1 MSMFLGPIH
10 QWLYNKIQNGAERAS
25 AIEDAF
31 KCAFGAEADALI
43 AEMDDSY
50 PAFPVGIPLE
60 DIIGDAQI
68 HPFLMGLIRMV
79 ETREGAL
86 IAAFTKKYADKAA
99 DIALATAEEFG
110 KKTGDAAK
118 GEVNAGDMQSL
129 YKALYDHQLDGMPCD
144 QGAQPE
150 LSGDKL
156 VITQSECLHSN
167 NWKEAGAPLELMCK
181 ITGAWMKGF
190 LAGSTSGMK
199 YNIEDSVIEG
209 SGACKYCIS
218 PA

>member
-1 MSMFLGPIH
+1 MSMFLGHIH

-31 KCAFGAEADALI
+31 KGAFGAEADTI
-43 AEMDDSY
+43 IGEIDDNY

-99 DIALATAEEFG
+99 DLALATAEEFG

-129 YKALYDHQLDGMPCD
+129 YKALYDRQLDGMPCD

-156 VITQSECLHSN
+156 IIRQSECLHSN
-167 NWKEAGAPLELMCK
+167 NWKEVEAPLELMCK

-190 LAGSTSGMK
+190 LEGAIPGSTYS
-199 YNIEDSVIEG
+199 IEDSVIEG
-209 SGACKYCIS
+209 AGSCKYCIS

>member
-10 QWLYNKIQNGAERAS
+10 QWLYNKIQNGAERAA

-31 KCAFGAEADALI
+31 KGAFGAEADALI
-43 AEMDDSY
+43 AEMDDKY

-86 IAAFTKKYADKAA
+86 IAAFTGKYADKAA
-99 DIALATAEEFG
+99 DLALATAEEFG

-118 GEVNAGDMQSL
+118 AEVNAGDMESI
-129 YKALYDHQLDGMPCD
+129 YKALYDRQLDGMPCD
-144 QGAQPE
+144 QGAQPQ

-156 VITQSECLHSN
+156 IIRQSECLHSN
-167 NWKEAGAPLELMCK
+167 NWKETGAPLELMCK

-190 LAGSTSGMK
+190 LEGAASGVA
-199 YNIEDSVIEG
+199 YSIEDSVI
-209 SGACKYCIS
+209 SGAGTCKYCIS